1 MGIMGVNKIKKS
13 VTGLMAAGMLTF
25 GLSAV
30 ALAASESLNGGGA
43 TWSGGENSDGI
54 LFSQLRDNKADGVNY
69 SVLVWVKDDKGNTS
83 QKSGTTSAV
92 GAAGQVKV
100 TRASTHSNPFVAEKA
115 GYKNFVVKS
124 TK

>member
-1 MGIMGVNKIKKS
+1 MGVNKIKKS

-43 TWSGGENSDGI
+43 TWSGGVNSDNI
-54 LFSQLRDNKADGVNY
+54 IYSQLRDNKVDNVQY
-69 SVLVWVKDDKGNTS
+69 SVLVWVTDDKGNTS
-83 QKSGTTSAV
+83 QKSGTTTDT
-92 GAAGQVKV
+92 GAKGQVKV
-100 TRASTHSNPFVAEKA
+100 TRGATHSNPFVTEKA